1 MLDNLLD
8 SNAQYT
14 KEVTRDFFKSVYS
27 YMFMALGISGTVAYL
42 AGTPE
47 FFAKY
52 FTQVDAMGI
61 PSVSPL
67 FWVVAIA
74 PLGLGILMQM
84 MYRKLSYGLL
94 LGIYILYSV
103 LMGLS
108 LSTILLFY
116 SGQSVALTFFV
127 AAGAFGGM
135 AVLGY
140 TTKTDLTK
148 FGSLLYMA
156 FIGIFIAGIANIWIG
171 SSSLDFAISAIGVFV
186 FTGLTAYYMQTLKR
200 TAQENAIS
208 GIERDKLALVGG
220 LVLYILF
227 VNLFMSLLRLMGSD

>member
-1 MLDNLLD
+1 MNSILD
-8 SNAQYT
+8 SNQEYT
-14 KEVTRDFFKSVYS
+14 KEVTRDFFKSVYM
-27 YMFMALGISGTVAYL
+27 YMFMALAVSGIVAYM

-47 FFAKY
+47 FFVKHFVSA
-52 FTQVDAMGI
+52 DGL
-61 PSVSPL
+61 SVNAL

-74 PLGLGILMQM
+74 PLGLGLLMQF

-94 LGIYILYSV
+94 LALYISYSV

-108 LSTILLFY
+108 LSAVLLFY
-116 SGQSVALTFFV
+116 SGQSIALTFFV

-135 AVLGY
+135 AVLGF

-156 FIGIFIAGIANIWIG
+156 FIGIFIAGFANIWIG
-171 SSSLDFAISAIGVFV
+171 SGALDFGIAVIGVFV
-186 FTGLTAYYMQTLKR
+186 FTGLTAFFMQTLKR
-200 TAQENAIS
+200 TAQDNAIT

-220 LVLYILF
+220 LVLYMLF

>member
-1 MLDNLLD
+1 MNSILD
-8 SNAQYT
+8 SNQEYT
-14 KEVTRDFFKSVYS
+14 KEVTRDFFKSVYM
-27 YMFMALGISGTVAYL
+27 YMFMALAVSGIVAYM

-47 FFAKY
+47 FFVKY
-52 FTQVDAMGI
+52 FIEQSATGEASLSM
-61 PSVSPL
+61 L

-74 PLGLGILMQM
+74 PLGLGLLLQF

-94 LGIYILYSV
+94 LALYIGYSV

-108 LSTILLFY
+108 MSTILIYY

-127 AAGAFGGM
+127 AAGAFAGM
-135 AVLGY
+135 AVLGF
-140 TTKTDLTK
+140 TTKNLTK
-148 FGSLLYMA
+148 FGSLMYMA

-171 SSSLDFAISAIGVFV
+171 SDALDFGISVIGVFV

-200 TAQENAIS
+200 ASQDNAIT
-208 GIERDKLALVGG
+208 GVERDKLALVGG

-227 VNLFMSLLRLMGSD
+227 VNLFMSLLRLTGSD